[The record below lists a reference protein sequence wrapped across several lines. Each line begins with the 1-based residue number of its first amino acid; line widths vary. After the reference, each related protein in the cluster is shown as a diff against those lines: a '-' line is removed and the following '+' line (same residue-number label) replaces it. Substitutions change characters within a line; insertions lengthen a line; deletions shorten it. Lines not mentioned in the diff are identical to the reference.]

1 MANKPTTEKPSPKS
15 GGAGNKAKATAKP
28 PSGTAKE
35 KPIKKPDFTE
45 QVSDLN
51 LED

>member
-1 MANKPTTEKPSPKS
+1 MADKPATKKPPPKS

-28 PSGTAKE
+28 SGAAK
-35 KPIKKPDFTE
+35 KTPIKKPAFTE
-45 QVSDLN
+45 KVDDLN

>member
-1 MANKPTTEKPSPKS
+1 MANKPTTKNPSPKS

-28 PSGTAKE
+28 SGTAKE
-35 KPIKKPDFTE
+35 KPIEKPPFTKD
-45 QVSDLN
+45 VSDLN

>member
-1 MANKPTTEKPSPKS
+1 MANKPTTKKPSPKP

-28 PSGTAKE
+28 SGTAKK
-35 KPIKKPDFTE
+35 KPIKKPPFTE
-45 QVSDLN
+45 KVSDLN